1 MKQYTVVSRKADF
14 YETFCSL
21 SEAKK
26 EMKKLIKNGYD
37 DTHGFITKV
46 WSNGDWEPM
55 GSITLDGRNTTFCA
69 NTRQKKES
77 YN

>member
-14 YETFCSL
+14 HETYYSL

-26 EMKKLIKNGYD
+26 KIHELIKTGYD
-37 DTHGFITKV
+37 DTCGSITKV
-46 WSNGDWEPM
+46 RSNGEWEPM
-55 GSITLDGRNTTFCA
+55 GPITLSGRNTTFCA